1 MIMTIK
7 LKCIITYISITHTHT
22 TATSKMVSTKL
33 ITTNNTIGSLEFIPE
48 NVRPLVHRRTANH
61 KQFGK
66 LEIQIPSIEPNTT
79 TTTSSIKS
87 PPQRVVAGFLLDTS
101 GSMKGEKIEYAI
113 NTVRKFMEVIH
124 AERNGNTIETQ
135 PFHAWMYL
143 ITFNSDANL
152 VIPFQEITDETIPK
166 INELLDKIKADKC
179 TNYEEAFRK
188 QTEVLEEILQQITE
202 PTTILRIFETDGDI
216 TEGTR
221 QIEKLYKMMRST
233 ATAAAAAAATTTT
246 GVVFEDYVLGY
257 GKDVDLVCLKAL
269 ASPYAP
275 AAPAPAAAPAAAP
288 APAPAEEESSGV
300 STLVTILEPE
310 EIGWKVGEILS
321 KFIMR
326 YGINF
331 QVSVVVSPN
340 QEGEGKIELFEYE
353 TDQWST
359 TTKVQAMM
367 YGETK
372 TLWVQYTPEEK
383 EEEEEEGSIITAA
396 VAVHVKI
403 QYEIQRTRE
412 RFTYT
417 FEHNMNIAPEE
428 ESATATATVA
438 AEDVLSLIN
447 GMIHIEIL
455 KQYREIEADRYE
467 MDTIVRE
474 AYKTKR
480 MLNSIHKVVTV
491 DLGLPSNSV
500 IACQTANLMTDVK
513 VAIGLTTIQNTKE
526 QQLILHARRICSAE
540 QELYNTGASVSRKYF
555 ETEEEHE
562 ETAIQVIEAYRR
574 RQKQQDNADADA
586 ADAADAPPDAS
597 AAAAA
602 EDDEYCFESDS
613 LPSIVP
619 FFPSTTTTA
628 KSGHRHNHHHRQLNG
643 SELRRLCV
651 KIAMAK
657 SNNED
662 ITAEQIYEK
671 MMTNDHIYYYD
682 DDYMPHYCGGGGGCD
697 DTFSSTPMDDVYT
710 RRRMGIMRHMSSQ

>member
-1 MIMTIK
+1 MYYNIY
-7 LKCIITYISITHTHT
+7 LNNTHT

-66 LEIQIPSIEPNTT
+66 LEIQIPSIEPTT
-79 TTTSSIKS
+79 SIKS

-113 NTVRKFMEVIH
+113 NTVRKFMEVIY

-233 ATAAAAAAATTTT
+233 AATATATATT

-269 ASPYAP
+269 ASPY
-275 AAPAPAAAPAAAP
+275 AP

-383 EEEEEEGSIITAA
+383 EDEEEEGSIVAAAAA

-417 FEHNMNIAPEE
+417 FEHIMNIAPEE
-428 ESATATATVA
+428 ESATATATATVT

-540 QELYNTGASVSRKYF
+540 QELYNTGASVSRKYV

-586 ADAADAPPDAS
+586 ADAS
-597 AAAAA
+597 AAAA
-602 EDDEYCFESDS
+602 EEDEYCFESDS

-619 FFPSTTTTA
+619 FPSTTTA
-628 KSGHRHNHHHRQLNG
+628 KSGHRHHHHRQLNG

-671 MMTNDHIYYYD
+671 MTNDHIYYYD
-682 DDYMPHYCGGGGGCD
+682 DYMPHYCGGGCD

-710 RRRMGIMRHMSSQ
+710 QRRMGIMRHMSSQ

>member
-1 MIMTIK
+1 MI
-7 LKCIITYISITHTHT
+7 
-22 TATSKMVSTKL
+22 STKL
-33 ITTNNTIGSLEFIPE
+33 ITSNNTIGSLEFIPE
-48 NVRPLVHRRTANH
+48 NVRPLVERRTVNN

-66 LEIQIPSIEPNTT
+66 LEIQIPSIEEPTT
-79 TTTSSIKS
+79 TTTKS

-101 GSMKGEKIEYAI
+101 GSMKGEKLEFAI

-124 AERNGNTIETQ
+124 AERNGNTIERQ

-166 INELLDKIKADKC
+166 INELLDKIRADKC

-221 QIEKLYKMMRST
+221 DIDQLYKKMRST
-233 ATAAAAAAATTTT
+233 TTTAAATTTE

-257 GKDVDLVCLKAL
+257 GTDVDLVCLKAL

-275 AAPAPAAAPAAAP
+275 APAP
-288 APAPAEEESSGV
+288 APAPAQESSGV
-300 STLVTILEPE
+300 ATLVTILEPG

-331 QVSVVVSPN
+331 QVSVAVSPN
-340 QEGEGKIELFEYE
+340 QKEEGKIELFEYE

-372 TLWVQYTPEEK
+372 TLWVQYTPEE
-383 EEEEEEGSIITAA
+383 GSTAA
-396 VAVHVKI
+396 AAPVAVHVKI

-417 FEHNMNIAPEE
+417 FEHMIHTAPATATAA
-428 ESATATATVA
+428 ATATATA
-438 AEDVLSLIN
+438 TNAEDVLSLIN

-491 DLGLPSNSV
+491 DLGLPSNHV
-500 IACQTANLMTDVK
+500 IACQTANLITDVK

-526 QQLILHARRICSAE
+526 QQLILHARRICSIE

-555 ETEEEHE
+555 ETEEDYE

-574 RQKQQDNADADA
+574 RQKQQQDNAAP
-586 ADAADAPPDAS
+586 DAPD
-597 AAAAA
+597 AAAA

-619 FFPSTTTTA
+619 SSFPSTSTSTSTA
-628 KSGHRHNHHHRQLNG
+628 KSGSNHHHHHHHHRHTSR

-671 MMTNDHIYYYD
+671 MTNNLIHYY
-682 DDYMPHYCGGGGGCD
+682 DDYMPDYCGGGSGGD

-710 RRRMGIMRHMSSQ
+710 QRRKGIMRHMSTQ

>member
-1 MIMTIK
+1 
-7 LKCIITYISITHTHT
+7 
-22 TATSKMVSTKL
+22 MVLTKL

-66 LEIQIPSIEPNTT
+66 LEIQIPSIEPSTTTT

-101 GSMKGEKIEYAI
+101 GSMKGEKLEYAI

-233 ATAAAAAAATTTT
+233 ATAAAAAATTTT

-275 AAPAPAAAPAAAP
+275 SSA

-383 EEEEEEGSIITAA
+383 EEEEGSITAA

-417 FEHNMNIAPEE
+417 FEHIMNIAPEE
-428 ESATATATVA
+428 ESATATVA

-555 ETEEEHE
+555 ESEEEHE

-586 ADAADAPPDAS
+586 ADAPPDAS

-602 EDDEYCFESDS
+602 VEEDEYCFESDS

-619 FFPSTTTTA
+619 FPSTTTA
-628 KSGHRHNHHHRQLNG
+628 KSGHRHNHNYRQQPNG

-671 MMTNDHIYYYD
+671 MTNDHIYYYD
-682 DDYMPHYCGGGGGCD
+682 DYMPDYCGGGCD

>member
-1 MIMTIK
+1 MIMTKK

-48 NVRPLVHRRTANH
+48 NVRPLVHRRTAND

-66 LEIQIPSIEPNTT
+66 LEIQIPSIEPNTTT

-101 GSMKGEKIEYAI
+101 GSMKGEKLEYAI

-124 AERNGNTIETQ
+124 AERNGNTVETQ

-233 ATAAAAAAATTTT
+233 ATAAAAAAATTT

-269 ASPYAP
+269 ASPY
-275 AAPAPAAAPAAAP
+275 

-367 YGETK
+367 YGENK

-383 EEEEEEGSIITAA
+383 EEEEGSIITAA

-428 ESATATATVA
+428 ESATATATA
-438 AEDVLSLIN
+438 TAEDVLSLIN

-526 QQLILHARRICSAE
+526 QQLILHARRICSVE

-562 ETAIQVIEAYRR
+562 EKAIQVIEAYRR

-586 ADAADAPPDAS
+586 APDAS

-619 FFPSTTTTA
+619 FFPSTTTA

-682 DDYMPHYCGGGGGCD
+682 DHMPHYCGGGGCD

>member
-1 MIMTIK
+1 
-7 LKCIITYISITHTHT
+7 
-22 TATSKMVSTKL
+22 MVSTKL
-33 ITTNNTIGSLEFIPE
+33 ITTNNTIGSLEFIPD
-48 NVRPLVHRRTANH
+48 NVRPLVDRRTANH

-66 LEIQIPSIEPNTT
+66 LEIQIPSIEP
-79 TTTSSIKS
+79 TSSIKS

-135 PFHAWMYL
+135 PIHAWMYL

-233 ATAAAAAAATTTT
+233 AATATT

-269 ASPYAP
+269 ASPY
-275 AAPAPAAAPAAAP
+275 

-383 EEEEEEGSIITAA
+383 EDEEEEGSIVAATAA

-417 FEHNMNIAPEE
+417 FEHIMNIAPEE

-513 VAIGLTTIQNTKE
+513 VAIGLTTIHNTKE

-540 QELYNTGASVSRKYF
+540 QELYNTGASISRKYF

-574 RQKQQDNADADA
+574 RQKQQDNADAS
-586 ADAADAPPDAS
+586 S

-602 EDDEYCFESDS
+602 AEEDEYCFESDS

-619 FFPSTTTTA
+619 FFPSTTTA

-671 MMTNDHIYYYD
+671 MTNDHIYYYD
-682 DDYMPHYCGGGGGCD
+682 DYMPDYCGGGGGD

-710 RRRMGIMRHMSSQ
+710 QRRMGIMRHMSSQ